1 MSSAPQQTQRSRY
14 VVPIVIVVVTV
25 LLVALVWFLQ
35 SGKSNDAAEA
45 APQSEAQVETQDEA
59 TDEPAQAP
67 ATETDE
73 ADGQDFTQLEGRD
86 PDDPMAVGPIDAP
99 VGMVVFTDYQCM
111 YCGKWNHDTLPA
123 LMEYVD
129 AGELRIEWRDTNN
142 FGMASEQASKAGYAA
157 ALQGKFLEYNDA
169 LFPDG
174 GKRSESEL
182 SPEALIE
189 LAGELGLDVDQFTA
203 DMEAQSTEDYVLQ
216 VAAFAHSVGV
226 TSTPTFTLG
235 GTPIVGAQPTEVFV
249 ETFQKA
255 LAAS

>member
-1 MSSAPQQTQRSRY
+1 
-14 VVPIVIVVVTV
+14 
-25 LLVALVWFLQ
+25 
-35 SGKSNDAAEA
+35 
-45 APQSEAQVETQDEA
+45 
-59 TDEPAQAP
+59 
-67 ATETDE
+67 
-73 ADGQDFTQLEGRD
+73 
-86 PDDPMAVGPIDAP
+86 MAVGPIDAP

-129 AGELRIEWRDTNN
+129 AGELRIEWRDMNN
-142 FGMASEQASKAGYAA
+142 FGMASEQASKAAYAA